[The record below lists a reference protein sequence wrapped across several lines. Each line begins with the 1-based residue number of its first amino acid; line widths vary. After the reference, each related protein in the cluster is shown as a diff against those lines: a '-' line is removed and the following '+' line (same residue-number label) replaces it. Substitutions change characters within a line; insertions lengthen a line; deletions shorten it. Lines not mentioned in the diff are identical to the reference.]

1 MYIFKYIKAYTDN
14 CKKRSFMQIGKL
26 KRENEA
32 MLERSTILGY
42 SNKTKMIDE
51 ALDLLRSHI
60 KKQERRKAKA
70 EMMNQ
75 YAASKVDNYFES
87 IDGDDF
93 E

>member
-1 MYIFKYIKAYTDN
+1 
-14 CKKRSFMQIGKL
+14 MQIGKL
-26 KRENEA
+26 KQENEA
-32 MLERSTILGY
+32 MLERSATLGY
-42 SNKTKMIDE
+42 GNKTKMIDE
-51 ALDLLRSHI
+51 ALDLLRSHV